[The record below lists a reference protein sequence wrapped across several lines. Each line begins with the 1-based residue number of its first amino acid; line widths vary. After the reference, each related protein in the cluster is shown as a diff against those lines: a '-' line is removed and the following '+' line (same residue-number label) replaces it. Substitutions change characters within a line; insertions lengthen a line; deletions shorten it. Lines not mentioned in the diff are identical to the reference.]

1 MSCHLPTLRRL
12 ALASALATLLA
23 TGCTPI
29 QLQDDAIRNASD
41 ALNAA
46 QEMTPGEESQRFLL
60 RSAASFQDEDSHEN
74 ARRIL
79 RSGAFDDPGEG
90 LTNQFLLLSMASA
103 IALEDR
109 TWAKELAGKLDPN
122 QYSEYPEDVQS
133 RAARL
138 QHSIYDLTDAHLDHA
153 RLLMGI
159 DPALLGLDRQEV
171 NDRIWQALKKTPDDQ
186 LQEAATSA
194 IGFENQG
201 WYELAATLRQPG
213 MTFEEQGRA
222 VRNWQFNWIGHPGT
236 EALPSELTIM
246 AQVLEQRPERITLA
260 LPLSGPLSAAGNMV
274 REGFLAA
281 YYDDARQNR
290 ESTPESPGN
299 QAPAQA
305 DEGGPDQTS
314 AVPQQTMEASDAPHD
329 ITLTIVDTN
338 GRSIGEMM
346 PELLADKPDLIVG
359 PLAKDDVAELAG
371 KESLPVPVLA
381 LNYAPEQEGPRP
393 PQLFQFGLSA
403 EDEARQ
409 IAEKIREEGLTTA
422 LALIP
427 RGDWG
432 DRVAGA
438 LEARM
443 EELDGVILDM
453 DRYSDDDNL
462 RNVAAELLGINIS
475 RERAIE
481 LERTLGINIEFEPRR
496 RQDADAI
503 IMVAEPIIARQFKPL
518 FAYYYAGDVPVF
530 SPSIIY
536 SGRPNPARDRDVNG
550 VLFTDLPWI
559 LDREPEFRQQAYE
572 QFDNLDGPLGRLFAM
587 GADAWALSTRLPL
600 MQQVSDTRVDG
611 HTGELWLDQ
620 NNRVHRSQMWGV
632 FREGVPAIASGDG
645 QATEEV
651 VEPLDNT
658 DAID

>member
-1 MSCHLPTLRRL
+1 
-12 ALASALATLLA
+12 
-23 TGCTPI
+23 
-29 QLQDDAIRNASD
+29 
-41 ALNAA
+41 
-46 QEMTPGEESQRFLL
+46 
-60 RSAASFQDEDSHEN
+60 
-74 ARRIL
+74 
-79 RSGAFDDPGEG
+79 
-90 LTNQFLLLSMASA
+90 
-103 IALEDR
+103 
-109 TWAKELAGKLDPN
+109 
-122 QYSEYPEDVQS
+122 
-133 RAARL
+133 
-138 QHSIYDLTDAHLDHA
+138 
-153 RLLMGI
+153 
-159 DPALLGLDRQEV
+159 
-171 NDRIWQALKKTPDDQ
+171 
-186 LQEAATSA
+186 
-194 IGFENQG
+194 
-201 WYELAATLRQPG
+201 
-213 MTFEEQGRA
+213 
-222 VRNWQFNWIGHPGT
+222 
-236 EALPSELTIM
+236 
-246 AQVLEQRPERITLA
+246 
-260 LPLSGPLSAAGNMV
+260 
-274 REGFLAA
+274 
-281 YYDDARQNR
+281 
-290 ESTPESPGN
+290 
-299 QAPAQA
+299 
-305 DEGGPDQTS
+305 
-314 AVPQQTMEASDAPHD
+314 
-329 ITLTIVDTN
+329 
-338 GRSIGEMM
+338 
-346 PELLADKPDLIVG
+346 
-359 PLAKDDVAELAG
+359 
-371 KESLPVPVLA
+371 
-381 LNYAPEQEGPRP
+381 
-393 PQLFQFGLSA
+393 
-403 EDEARQ
+403 
-409 IAEKIREEGLTTA
+409 
-422 LALIP
+422 
-427 RGDWG
+427 
-432 DRVAGA
+432 
-438 LEARM
+438 
-443 EELDGVILDM
+443 M